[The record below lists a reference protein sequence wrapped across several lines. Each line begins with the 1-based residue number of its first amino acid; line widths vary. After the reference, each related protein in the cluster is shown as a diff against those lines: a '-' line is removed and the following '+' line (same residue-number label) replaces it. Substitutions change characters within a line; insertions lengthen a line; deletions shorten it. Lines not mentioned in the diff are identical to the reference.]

1 MVAHPTS
8 ETLRM
13 PRLPSFLRR
22 ASMRALLT
30 GLVLPGLVLT
40 AACVNRFITTDVVV
54 VQRPSADSAV
64 QIKTPV
70 KVHLLDGS
78 TVVFRGG
85 ALIRHD
91 RISGSGARF
100 PLLGGTSVSASE
112 VLMDSVMGVEAFT
125 NKTLIAPT
133 LVVSAAATAVGFI
146 ALVGLSVAIFG
157 SCPTVYADTPNG
169 LVLEA
174 EGFSYAISPLMEHR
188 DLDALRL
195 RPGPDG
201 VIRLELRNEALE
213 THFINHVE
221 VVAVRHAAG
230 ARVVPDQGGRPVVV
244 SGFAPVTGA
253 RDRAGRDL
261 RGTLA
266 ERDGVLF
273 SSDSAVVAAA
283 REGDLDDWI
292 DIDVAALPPG
302 DSVAVVL
309 RMRNSLLNTVL
320 LYEGMLGGRDAP
332 DFLANDLQHI
342 GRTIDFSRWYARTM
356 GMRFVVD
363 GVPRAAQEAYEGHAR
378 LSDIGPIAFRDVA
391 VVLPRPRTDAA
402 GARIRL
408 RFVADNWRIDEV
420 RVAGAISRPE
430 YRTLAVDSV
439 IVPTPASGGGPVID
453 AAAVSAIADVD
464 ERYLETRPGQRMTLV
479 FHPDAA
485 VATDASAGGTTSTY
499 LIAWQGWYRE
509 WLRAS
514 WLATPKR
521 TEPFVP
527 GDAAVLTALRSWSSQ
542 KDTFERAFYS
552 TSIPVR

>member
-1 MVAHPTS
+1 MVEHPTS

-13 PRLPSFLRR
+13 PRLPSILRR
-22 ASMRALLT
+22 ATFRTLLT
-30 GLVLPGLVLT
+30 GLVLPALLLT
-40 AACVNRFITTDVVV
+40 AACVNHFITTDVRALD
-54 VQRPSADSAV
+54 RPAADSPV

-78 TVVFRGG
+78 TVVFRAG
-85 ALIRHD
+85 ALIGHD
-91 RISGSGARF
+91 RISGLGDRF
-100 PLLGGTSVSASE
+100 ALLAGTSVFASE
-112 VLMDSVMGVEAFT
+112 VRMDSVVGVEAFVD
-125 NKTLIAPT
+125 KTLVAPT
-133 LVVSAAATAVGFI
+133 LIVTAAATAVGFLAFAGLAI
-146 ALVGLSVAIFG
+146 AAFG
-157 SCPTVYADTPNG
+157 SCPTVYAETPNG
-169 LVLEA
+169 LQLEA

-195 RPGPDG
+195 RPGADG

-230 ARVVPDQGGRPVVV
+230 SRVVPDQGGRPVVV

-261 RGTLA
+261 RSALA
-266 ERDGVLF
+266 DRDGVLF
-273 SSDSAVVAAA
+273 ESDPAVVAAA

-292 DIDVAALPPG
+292 DLDVASLPPG

-309 RMRNSLLNTVL
+309 RMRNSLLNTIL

-332 DFLANDLQHI
+332 DFLANDMQHI
-342 GRTIDFSRWYARTM
+342 GRTVDFARWYVRTM
-356 GMRFVVD
+356 GMRFAVD
-363 GVPRAAQEAYEGHAR
+363 GVPLAAQEPYEGNAR

-391 VVLPRPRTDAA
+391 VVLPRPRTNAA

-420 RVAGAISRPE
+420 RVAGAITRPE
-430 YRTLAVDSV
+430 YQTLPVDSV
-439 IVPTPASGGGPVID
+439 IVPTPAAGGAPVID
-453 AAAVSAIADVD
+453 AAAVSAVSAVD
-464 ERYLETRPGQRMTLV
+464 ERYLETQPGQRMTLV
-479 FHPDAA
+479 FHPDA
-485 VATDASAGGTTSTY
+485 TESPEASATGTTSTY
-499 LIAWQGWYRE
+499 LIAWQGWYNE

-521 TEPFVP
+521 T
-527 GDAAVLTALRSWSSQ
+527 
-542 KDTFERAFYS
+542 
-552 TSIPVR
+552 

>member
-1 MVAHPTS
+1 MTRH
-8 ETLRM
+8 
-13 PRLPSFLRR
+13 PSFLRR
-22 ASMRALLT
+22 ITIRALLT
-30 GLVLPGLVLT
+30 GLLLPTLILL
-40 AACVNRFITTDVVV
+40 AACVNRFVTSEVVAIE
-54 VQRPSADSAV
+54 RPAADIPRS
-64 QIKTPV
+64 ISTPV
-70 KVHLLDGS
+70 KVHLADGS
-78 TVVFRGG
+78 TVLFKSG
-85 ALIRHD
+85 AVIRYD
-91 RISGSGARF
+91 RINGTGARY
-100 PLLGGTSVSASE
+100 PLLGALGLPTSE
-112 VLMDSVMGVEAFT
+112 VRMDSVVGVEAFVD
-125 NKTLIAPT
+125 KTLIAKT
-133 LVVSAAATAVGFI
+133 IAVSVAATVVGVVLFK
-146 ALVGLSVAIFG
+146 AIFG
-157 SCPTVYADTPNG
+157 SCPTVYADTPG
-169 LVLEA
+169 GPILEA

-195 RPGPDG
+195 RPGADG

-230 ARVVPDQGGRPVVV
+230 SRVVPDQGGRPVVV
-244 SGFAPVTGA
+244 SGFSPVTRA
-253 RDRAGRDL
+253 RDRAGHDL
-261 RGTLA
+261 RATLA

-273 SSDSAVVAAA
+273 SSDPAVVGAA

-292 DIDVAALPPG
+292 DLDVADLPPG

-342 GRTIDFSRWYARTM
+342 GRTIDFSRWYVRTM
-356 GMRFVVD
+356 GMRFAVD
-363 GVPRAAQEAYEGHAR
+363 GVPLAAQEPYEGHAR

-391 VVLPRPRTDAA
+391 VVLPRPRADAA

-420 RVAGAISRPE
+420 RLAGTISRPE
-430 YRTLAVDSV
+430 YSTLAVDSV
-439 IVPTPASGGGPVID
+439 IVPTPASGEGPAID
-453 AAAVSAIADVD
+453 SAAVRAIAEVD

-479 FHPDAA
+479 FHPDATGA
-485 VATDASAGGTTSTY
+485 PVSGTTSTY